1 MQVLTGGQG
10 QNPARQ
16 ASVAAKIPF
25 EVPAMGCSMVCGSGL
40 RYEFNIFFEHDA
52 KESLIYLMKIML

>member
-16 ASVAAKIPF
+16 AAMRAQIPHS
-25 EVPAMGCSMVCGSGL
+25 VPATIVSMVCGSGL
-40 RYEFNIFFEHDA
+40 RYE
-52 KESLIYLMKIML
+52 

>member
-40 RYEFNIFFEHDA
+40 RYEFNIFFEHDS
-52 KESLIYLMKIML
+52 KFF